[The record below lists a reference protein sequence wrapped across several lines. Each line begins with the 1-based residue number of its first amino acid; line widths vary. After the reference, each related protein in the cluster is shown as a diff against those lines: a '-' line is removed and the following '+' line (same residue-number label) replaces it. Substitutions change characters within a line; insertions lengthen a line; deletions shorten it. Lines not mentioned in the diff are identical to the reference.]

1 MKSYIK
7 TFEQFIFETENPVKA
22 PDSKTY
28 VEDVTIES
36 GEVIKATEILG
47 AITASETEEQFK
59 DYFFQTY
66 GQNDFTPEDMSQLV
80 TYFNKYQE
88 EKNQEETDKEQKE
101 KESGG
106 DESGDIGGGDAVAG
120 LDKL

>member
-28 VEDVTIES
+28 IEDVTIES
-36 GEVIKATEILG
+36 GKVINATEILG
-47 AITASETEEQFK
+47 AITASETENQFK

-66 GQNDFTPEDMSQLV
+66 GQNDFTPEDMSKLV

-101 KESGG
+101 KEAGNDPLAGIGG
-106 DESGDIGGGDAVAG
+106 DDTTSAI
-120 LDKL
+120 DKL

>member
-7 TFEQFIFETENPVKA
+7 TFEQFIFEAENPVKA
-22 PDSKTY
+22 PDSKVY

-36 GEVIKATEILG
+36 GKVIKAVEILG
-47 AITASETEEQFK
+47 AMTASETEEQFK
-59 DYFFQTY
+59 DYFFQAY

-101 KESGG
+101 KEAGEAG
-106 DESGDIGGGDAVAG
+106 AEDIGGGDLGADLG
-120 LDKL
+120 KL

>member
-7 TFEQFIFETENPVKA
+7 TFEQFIFEAENPVKA
-22 PDSKTY
+22 PDSKVY

-36 GEVIKATEILG
+36 GKVIKAVEILG

-59 DYFFQTY
+59 DYFFQAY

-101 KESGG
+101 KEAGEAG
-106 DESGDIGGGDAVAG
+106 AEDIGGGDLGADLG
-120 LDKL
+120 KL

>member
-7 TFEQFIFETENPVKA
+7 TFEQFIFEAENPVKA

-36 GEVIKATEILG
+36 GEVIKAVEILG

-101 KESGG
+101 KESEDDGL
-106 DESGDIGGGDAVAG
+106 GDIGGGDLGA
-120 LDKL
+120 DISKL

>member
-7 TFEQFIFETENPVKA
+7 TFEQFIFEAENPVKA
-22 PDSKTY
+22 PDSKVY
-28 VEDVTIES
+28 VEDVTTES
-36 GEVIKATEILG
+36 GEVIKAVEILG

-59 DYFFQTY
+59 DYFFQAY

-101 KESGG
+101 KEAEEAGA
-106 DESGDIGGGDAVAG
+106 EDIGGGDLGADLG
-120 LDKL
+120 KL

>member
-7 TFEQFIFETENPVKA
+7 TFEQFIFEAENPVKA

-28 VEDVTIES
+28 IDDVTIES
-36 GEVIKATEILG
+36 GKVIKATEILG

-59 DYFFQTY
+59 DYFFHAY

-88 EKNQEETDKEQKE
+88 EKNKEQTDKEQKE
-101 KESGG
+101 KEAEDSK
-106 DESGDIGGGDAVAG
+106 SSDIGGGD
-120 LDKL
+120 LDAQLAKM

>member
-7 TFEQFIFETENPVKA
+7 TFEQFIFEAENPVKA

-28 VEDVTIES
+28 IEDVTIES
-36 GEVIKATEILG
+36 GKVIKAVEILG

-59 DYFFQTY
+59 DYFFQAY
-66 GQNDFTPEDMSQLV
+66 GQNDFTVEDMSQLV

-88 EKNQEETDKEQKE
+88 EKNQEETDKEEKE
-101 KESGG
+101 KESEDSGL
-106 DESGDIGGGDAVAG
+106 GDIGGEDLGADIS
-120 LDKL
+120 KL

>member
-7 TFEQFIFETENPVKA
+7 TFEQFIFEAENPVKA

-66 GQNDFTPEDMSQLV
+66 GQNDFTPEDMSQLT

-88 EKNQEETDKEQKE
+88 EKNKEETEKEQKE
-101 KESGG
+101 KEAEDSST
-106 DESGDIGGGDAVAG
+106 EDIGGGDAASG